1 MNLIVCSE
9 CGKSVQPVCSN
20 CGCPLD
26 NTSKRKNNLIFI
38 GAIIVL
44 IILIGIMV
52 FLLVKS
58 DNKIVGS
65 YKSLNININRIE
77 LQEITN
83 NTRRKDIEAL
93 IYLSDKKAIEF
104 LYSNKV
110 KEFEEEAENYVKN
123 IEKQYKE
130 TLDGDVD
137 KEKKFLE
144 YLSIYGYDNLDELKD
159 AWILNEY
166 YRLITE
172 NYVKKIINE
181 DELKDNF
188 DRNHPFYSE
197 ENDYSDTKYEEVKD
211 KVLEDLVRE
220 RLNEDQTL
228 YSKALKSFREK
239 NNFTIY
245 DDDLKLKY
253 EKYMENLLEQEDGK

>member
-83 NTRRKDIEAL
+83 NTRRKDIEL
-93 IYLSDKKAIEF
+93 
-104 LYSNKV
+104 
-110 KEFEEEAENYVKN
+110 
-123 IEKQYKE
+123 
-130 TLDGDVD
+130 
-137 KEKKFLE
+137 
-144 YLSIYGYDNLDELKD
+144 
-159 AWILNEY
+159 
-166 YRLITE
+166 
-172 NYVKKIINE
+172 
-181 DELKDNF
+181 
-188 DRNHPFYSE
+188 
-197 ENDYSDTKYEEVKD
+197 
-211 KVLEDLVRE
+211 
-220 RLNEDQTL
+220 
-228 YSKALKSFREK
+228 
-239 NNFTIY
+239 
-245 DDDLKLKY
+245 
-253 EKYMENLLEQEDGK
+253 